1 MARFIDLSHPLEEGQ
16 LSYPK
21 DPEIH
26 LSWDRTI
33 ESHGVNVSRITMGSH
48 QGTHLDAP
56 SHFYADGTTLD
67 QIPLERFFGPARLV
81 DLAPGGA
88 LEPKTP
94 IMAEMFQAHAEAF
107 QPGARVLYRTGWD
120 RMFGRPE
127 FFTDLPSLTLEAAQ
141 WIADRRIRL
150 LGMDTPTPSK
160 IAGRE
165 CHYALLKKG
174 VEIVIVEGLANL
186 DRLPERFTFIGFPLH
201 LKGRDG
207 SPIRAVARIEEEA

>member
-1 MARFIDLSHPLEEGQ
+1 MARFIDLSHPLEDGQ
-16 LSYPK
+16 LSYPQ
-21 DPEIH
+21 DPDIH

-33 ESHGVNVSRITMGSH
+33 ASHGVNVSRITMGSH

-67 QIPLERFFGPARLV
+67 RIPL

-88 LEPKTP
+88 LDPKTP
-94 IMAEMFQAHAEAF
+94 ITAEMFQAHAEAF

-141 WIADRRIRL
+141 WIADRRIGL

-186 DRLPERFTFIGFPLH
+186 DRLPRRFTFIGFPLN

>member
-1 MARFIDLSHPLEEGQ
+1 MAQLVDLSHPLEDGQ
-16 LSYPK
+16 LSYPS

-26 LSWDRTI
+26 VTAHRTM
-33 ESHGVNVSRITMGSH
+33 ESHGVNVSRIAMGSH

-56 SHFYADGTTLD
+56 AHFFADGATLD
-67 QIPLERFFGPARLV
+67 QIPLERFYGPARLV
-81 DLAPGGA
+81 DLAPGGS

-94 IMAEMFQAHAEAF
+94 LTVETLRQHAEAF
-107 QPGARVLYRTGWD
+107 EPGGKVIYRTGWD

-127 FFTDLPSLTLEAAQ
+127 FFTDLPSLTLEAAH
-141 WIADRRIRL
+141 WIAETGIGL

-186 DRLPERFTFIGFPLH
+186 DQLPGRFTFIGFPLN
-201 LKGRDG
+201 LRGRDG
-207 SPIRAVARIEEEA
+207 SPIRAVALIE

>member
-1 MARFIDLSHPLEEGQ
+1 MVQLIDLSHPLEDGQ
-16 LSYPK
+16 LSYPS

-26 LSWDRTI
+26 ITPHRTL
-33 ESHGVNVSRITMGSH
+33 ESDGVNVSRLVLGTH

-56 SHFYADGTTLD
+56 SHFYADGAPVD
-67 QIPLERFFGPARLV
+67 QVPLERFYGPARLV

-88 LEPKTP
+88 LGPKTP
-94 IMAEMFQAHAEAF
+94 LGLDMFRQHAEAF
-107 QPGARVLYRTGWD
+107 EPGARVIYRTGWD

-127 FFTDLPSLTLEAAQ
+127 FFTELPSLTLEAAE
-141 WIADRRIRL
+141 WIAQRRIAL

-160 IAGRE
+160 IAGRP

-186 DRLPERFTFIGFPLH
+186 DRLPERFTFVGFPLR
-201 LKGRDG
+201 LTGRDG
-207 SPIRAVARIEEEA
+207 SPIRAVAVLE